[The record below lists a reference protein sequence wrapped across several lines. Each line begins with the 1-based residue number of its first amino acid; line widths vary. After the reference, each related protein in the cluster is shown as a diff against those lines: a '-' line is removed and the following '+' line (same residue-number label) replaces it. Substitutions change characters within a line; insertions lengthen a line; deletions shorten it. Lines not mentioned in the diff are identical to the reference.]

1 MPKNTGKH
9 SGGLSAV
16 NDETLRGH
24 PENSESIVSSIK
36 SAIEDIKAGKMVI
49 LVDDEDRENEGDLC
63 MAAETVTPEAINFMA
78 THGRGLICLS
88 LEEEQLERLHLG
100 MMVPDYE
107 NTATYGTAFTISIE
121 AREGVTTGISAHDRA
136 HTIQAAI
143 ADDAVPAD
151 IVRPG
156 HIFPLR
162 SRAGGVL
169 RRVGQTEGSV
179 DLARLAGLKPSGV
192 ICEIMNEDGTMA
204 RMSDLDKYATLHG
217 LKIVTIK
224 DLIQFRLANEKL
236 VRRVATAKMPT
247 LAGGEFRCIAYEN
260 DIDNVDHLALVKGEI
275 DSNEPV
281 LVRVHSECLTGDA
294 FGSAR
299 CDCGEQLQAAL
310 KMIDEEGSGILLYMR
325 QEGRGIGLKNK
336 IRAYA
341 LQDEEG
347 LDTVEANHRLGFAAD
362 QRDYGVGTQ
371 ILVDLGVRRMRMIT
385 NNPVKR
391 AGVEGYGLKIIERVP
406 LEIKPNEANLKYLQ
420 TKKDKLGHVLH
431 LMS

>member
-1 MPKNTGKH
+1 MPKHVSKPVGNLT
-9 SGGLSAV
+9 AV
-16 NDETLRGH
+16 EDEILRGH
-24 PENSESIVSSIK
+24 HEHPDSIVSSIEE
-36 SAIEDIKAGKMVI
+36 AIADIAAGRMVI

-63 MAAETVTPEAINFMA
+63 MAADKVTSEAINFMA

-88 LEEEQLERLHLG
+88 LEEDQLEQLHLG
-100 MMVPDYE
+100 MMVPEYE
-107 NTATYGTAFTISIE
+107 NTATYGTAFTVSIE

-136 HTIQAAI
+136 HTVRVAI

-179 DLARLAGLKPSGV
+179 DLARLAGLKAAGV
-192 ICEIMNEDGTMA
+192 ICEIMNDDGTMA
-204 RMSDLDKYATLHG
+204 RMSDLDGYARRHD

-224 DLIQFRLANEKL
+224 DLIKFRLAHEKL
-236 VRRVATAKMPT
+236 VRGVAAAKMPMI
-247 LAGGEFRCIAYEN
+247 GGGDFRCIVYEN
-260 DIDNVDHLALVKGEI
+260 DIDNVDHMALVKGEI
-275 DSNEPV
+275 DSDQPV

-310 KMIDEEGSGILLYMR
+310 KMIDEEGCGILLYMR

-341 LQDEEG
+341 LQDDEG

-385 NNPVKR
+385 NNPLKR

-420 TKKDKLGHVLH
+420 TKKDKLGHMLH

>member
-1 MPKNTGKH
+1 M
-9 SGGLSAV
+9 
-16 NDETLRGH
+16 
-24 PENSESIVSSIK
+24 VSSIQ
-36 SAIEDIKAGKMVI
+36 SALADIAAGKMVI

-63 MAAETVTPEAINFMA
+63 MAAEAVTPESINFMA
-78 THGRGLICLS
+78 TYGRGLICLS
-88 LEEEQLERLHLG
+88 LEDEQLERLHLG

-107 NTATYGTAFTISIE
+107 NTATYGTAFTVSIE

-136 HTIQAAI
+136 RTIQAAI
-143 ADDAVPAD
+143 AEDAVPSD

-204 RMSDLDKYATLHG
+204 RMSDLAEYAKLHD

-224 DLIQFRLANEKL
+224 DLIQYRLANEKL
-236 VRRVATAKMPT
+236 VRRVATANMPT
-247 LAGGEFRCIAYEN
+247 INGGEFRCIAYEN
-260 DIDNVDHLALVKGEI
+260 DIDNVDHVALVKGEI
-275 DSNEPV
+275 NSDEPV

-310 KMIDEEGSGILLYMR
+310 KMIEEEGSGILLYMR

>member
-1 MPKNTGKH
+1 MSKPIDPPNE
-9 SGGLSAV
+9 SSEEV
-16 NDETLRGH
+16 LRGH
-24 PENSESIVSSIK
+24 HENPDSICSSVEE
-36 SAIEDIKAGKMVI
+36 AIADIKAGKMVI
-49 LVDDEDRENEGDLC
+49 LVDDEDRENEGDLT
-63 MAAETVTPEAINFMA
+63 MAAEMVTPEAINFMA

-88 LEEEQLERLHLG
+88 LEEEQLEQLHLG

-107 NTATYGTAFTISIE
+107 NTAAYGTAFTVSIE
-121 AREGVTTGISAHDRA
+121 AREGVTTGISAHDRSR
-136 HTIQAAI
+136 TIQAAI
-143 ADDAVPAD
+143 AEDAVPAD

-204 RMSDLDKYATLHG
+204 RMSDLAVYAKEHD

-224 DLIQFRLANEKL
+224 DLIAFRLANEKL
-236 VRRVATAKMPT
+236 VRRIADANIPT
-247 LAGGEFRCIAYEN
+247 VAGGDFRCIVYEN
-260 DIDNVDHLALVKGEI
+260 DIDNVDHMALVKGDI
-275 DSNEPV
+275 NSDEPV

-299 CDCGEQLQAAL
+299 CDCGEQLQEAL
-310 KMIDEEGSGILLYMR
+310 RMIKAEGSGILLYMR
-325 QEGRGIGLKNK
+325 QEGRGIGLANK
-336 IRAYA
+336 IRAYG
-341 LQDEEG
+341 LQDNEG
-347 LDTVEANHRLGFAAD
+347 LDTVEANVRLGFAAD

-406 LEIKPNEANLKYLQ
+406 LEIEPNESNRKYLQ
-420 TKKDKLGHVLH
+420 TKKDKLGHVLK
-431 LMS
+431 LMN